1 MKKYFR
7 CKNRIANDATFCPV
21 CGVDFTRLSEP
32 NSLVIPTLKKMA
44 TSPLYLA
51 CAIAYTCQ
59 IVFSIC
65 SLIWD
70 RASVISMLQKYLGS
84 GSASLEMSMAISSLS
99 QEFSGINIASFLG
112 YIPTVLMSVGIWML
126 FLSAK
131 NATDDALN
139 PSGLTFVKVSTIIH
153 IVCLILATLF
163 VEFIFFMLAWA
174 FNEVADGL
182 ASVVITVM
190 IVFAVFMAFP
200 IFMYI
205 KVVTTVNT
213 MKRTIQTQVPS
224 YKVSVFVAVMSIVS
238 GVGYVILL
246 LNSISLFSV
255 LSSVS
260 MAVACIGFGVFLF
273 RYRKEMQMLMEGN
286 IQQDGY
292 TMK

>member
-1 MKKYFR
+1 MKKCFR
-7 CKNRIANDATFCPV
+7 CKNRIANDASFCPV

-70 RASVISMLQKYLGS
+70 RASVISMLQKYLLS

-182 ASVVITVM
+182 VSVVITVM

-273 RYRKEMQMLMEGN
+273 RYRKEMQMLMAGN

-292 TMK
+292 Q